1 MSIHIKDPNKYVH
14 ILYIIFY
21 IEVYIYLYKGN
32 ITLYMVYNICNY
44 SSVLVNLCIFIK
56 GNITNHLHD
65 MTLYIAIY
73 IYTFRFA
80 YSFQHGL

>member
-1 MSIHIKDPNKYVH
+1 
-14 ILYIIFY
+14 
-21 IEVYIYLYKGN
+21 
-32 ITLYMVYNICNY
+32 MVYNICNY

-80 YSFQHGL
+80 YSFSTWTINITIYTYTFIFIHSL